1 MSRFRLRFL
10 LQEFDL
16 LPGEAVIGR
25 SPDCHITIE
34 DPLIS
39 RQHARIVVENGAA
52 TFYDLASR
60 NGLRING
67 RPVSEPT
74 RLADGDRIRLGA
86 QELVFVRVA
95 LDQRLTRSTGAMRL
109 CAVCKTPFPEGPSEC
124 PHCGHPVT
132 SVREE
137 DTMSGISVPV
147 RRAWILQM
155 LGDVLDRALR
165 SNKLHEADRMLR
177 RAAEETED
185 RLLSGDIDATH
196 LGRISDYA
204 LTLSR
209 LKADPHWALWV
220 LDMHR
225 RSRRVPQSSTVTK
238 IREAIHVPGVRSAL
252 SRFVDAWNLRGEP
265 VTEDDA
271 PQLAELERLAEGE
284 EG

>member
-1 MSRFRLRFL
+1 
-10 LQEFDL
+10 
-16 LPGEAVIGR
+16 
-25 SPDCHITIE
+25 
-34 DPLIS
+34 
-39 RQHARIVVENGAA
+39 
-52 TFYDLASR
+52 
-60 NGLRING
+60 
-67 RPVSEPT
+67 
-74 RLADGDRIRLGA
+74 
-86 QELVFVRVA
+86 
-95 LDQRLTRSTGAMRL
+95 
-109 CAVCKTPFPEGPSEC
+109 
-124 PHCGHPVT
+124 
-132 SVREE
+132 
-137 DTMSGISVPV
+137 MSGISVPV

-284 EG
+284 EA